1 VQKLTIVVNI
11 KTKREYF
18 CFHNRYLLNK
28 LSFKSY
34 ILKNVILKLVIM
46 ALLLLKQRCYLILYY
61 LKTVLNL
68 QVVTSI
74 YRVRYKYPSFVLL
87 VTPPVPSI
95 EV

>member
-1 VQKLTIVVNI
+1 
-11 KTKREYF
+11 
-18 CFHNRYLLNK
+18 
-28 LSFKSY
+28 
-34 ILKNVILKLVIM
+34 M
-46 ALLLLKQRCYLILYY
+46 ALLFIKTALLFDF
-61 LKTVLNL
+61 VLPENGNL